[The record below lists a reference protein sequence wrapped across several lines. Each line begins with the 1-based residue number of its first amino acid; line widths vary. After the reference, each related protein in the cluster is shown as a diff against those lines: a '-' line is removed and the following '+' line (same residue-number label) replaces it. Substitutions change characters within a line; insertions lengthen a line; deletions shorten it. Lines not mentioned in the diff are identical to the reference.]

1 MKHPEAPGFRLGRPI
16 SGHNANAP
24 VKPHEATRDVR
35 STTTDLNSRENTTP
49 VARAKTEHRG
59 ENRYSGRSHKPAS
72 AGSTPAP
79 AKPWMKGENNCRIKT
94 QSNKRLLPLLLNIKN
109 LHG

>member
-1 MKHPEAPGFRLGRPI
+1 MKHPEAPGFRFGRPI

-49 VARAKTEHRG
+49 VARANTEHG
-59 ENRYSGRSHKPAS
+59 GQAAS
-72 AGSTPAP
+72 RLKQRIGSTL
-79 AKPWMKGENNCRIKT
+79 R
-94 QSNKRLLPLLLNIKN
+94 PLA
-109 LHG
+109 LHQEALWNAS